1 MLPST
6 GLPEA
11 TSICIPKT
19 VLIMLIP
26 SAPPRSTALA
36 IIGMGGVETV
46 DDVLE
51 MYMAGASAVAVGTAH
66 FHDSMICPHLIEELP
81 KRMEEL
87 GIESL
92 EELRLNV
99 KKRGAFKP

>member
-1 MLPST
+1 MIYQVAQNTDLP
-6 GLPEA
+6 
-11 TSICIPKT
+11 
-19 VLIMLIP
+19 
-26 SAPPRSTALA
+26 

-99 KKRGAFKP
+99 KKRGAFKL